1 MVLDEQNLAL
11 APNAAQPVEAVDIVG
26 VPISAID
33 MTKAI
38 DRLAGWIGKP
48 QSQYVCVADVHSV
61 MVARANPSHMAS
73 MRGASM
79 VTPDGMPLVWVGRL
93 LGRSISRVC
102 GPDLLSMVCA
112 ASEPRGWRHYFY
124 GGAPGVVDRLHASLS
139 AKYPKLQ
146 IAGTHTPPFRQL
158 SAEEDAAVM
167 HAIAAAKP
175 DILWVGLGCPKQE
188 RWMADHVERLPG
200 ITLIGIGAAFDFHT
214 NRVERAPL
222 WMQRNGLEW
231 LFRLLSEPRRL
242 WRRYL
247 VLAPQFVWLAGK
259 QVLRNRLRPS

>member
-1 MVLDEQNLAL
+1 MVPGEQVLAR
-11 APNAAQPVEAVDIVG
+11 APGAARPFQAVDIVG

-33 MTKAI
+33 MTQAI

-73 MRGASM
+73 MRGAAM
-79 VTPDGMPLVWVGRL
+79 VTPDGTPLVWVGRL
-93 LGRSISRVC
+93 LGRQISRVC
-102 GPDLLSMVCA
+102 GPDLLPAVCA
-112 ASEPRGWRHYFY
+112 ASEARGWRHYFY
-124 GGAPGVVDRLHASLS
+124 GGAPGVVDQLS
-139 AKYPKLQ
+139 AALAAKYPKLQ
-146 IAGTHTPPFRQL
+146 IAGIHTPPFRSL
-158 SAEEDAAVM
+158 SAEEDAAIM
-167 HAIAAAKP
+167 HEIAAAKP
-175 DILWVGLGCPKQE
+175 DILWIGLGCPKQE

-200 ITLIGIGAAFDFHT
+200 VTLIGIGAAFDFHT
-214 NRVERAPL
+214 NRVERAPT

-247 VLAPQFVWLAGK
+247 VLAPQFIWHAAK
-259 QVLRNRLRPS
+259 QVLRERI